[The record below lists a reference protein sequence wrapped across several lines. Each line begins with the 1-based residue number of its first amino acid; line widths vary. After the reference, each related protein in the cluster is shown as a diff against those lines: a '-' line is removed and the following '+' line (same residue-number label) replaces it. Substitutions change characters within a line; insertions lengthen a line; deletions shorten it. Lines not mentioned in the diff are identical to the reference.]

1 MPHAVDH
8 VISVRPRWSGGRE
21 GGTMRYAVLRI
32 WYDGHVDDMGEAT
45 DRVSALS
52 RATEIAAREQTVYM
66 RAPDDVPQRGVPA
79 RMFGP
84 LLGVHPAQRFRRRS
98 DLQAAGLHRSSQGG
112 IDWCSEGALAIV
124 FAGGYVDD
132 HWSETDPWY
141 TGMGGQDTRGRQV
154 RDQEPTL
161 GNRAL
166 LTNLREG
173 LPLRV
178 IRKVEAGDDFE
189 YLYEGVY
196 HVVDYTYQPGRDGPK
211 VFRYQLRRADP

>member
-1 MPHAVDH
+1 
-8 VISVRPRWSGGRE
+8 
-21 GGTMRYAVLRI
+21 MRYAVLRI
-32 WYDGHVDDMGEAT
+32 WFDGHVDDLGEAT
-45 DRVSALS
+45 DRKSALT
-52 RATEIAAREQTVYM
+52 RATEVAASEQTVYM
-66 RAPDDVPQRGVPA
+66 RAPDDVPQQGLPTQKFGDVPGISSG
-79 RMFGP
+79 RS
-84 LLGVHPAQRFRRRS
+84 FRRRS
-98 DLQAAGLHRSSQGG
+98 DLQAAGLHRGSQGG
-112 IDWCSEGALAIV
+112 IDWCSEGGLAIV

-132 HWSETDPWY
+132 HWSDDASWY

-173 LPLRV
+173 LPVRV
-178 IRKVEAGDDFE
+178 IRKVAKGDDFE

-211 VFRYQLRRADP
+211 VFRFQLHRADS